1 MLFITEEI
9 SGGLVEMGDDG
20 GESGCEGPTGAA
32 TRPGEGPGPGCHAPS
47 GANAPSGRGRR
58 SRRGKKGDVVA
69 GGAGGKDSECSAPNL
84 ADQKRVGSSDAEDPE
99 PRSGPAGESAGGSVP
114 DISPREGPAD
124 CVSKVPQL
132 FVLKVFDSSAEV
144 EVRHASGEEDGGG
157 ASEVGG
163 AAAHRSQDQV
173 QIKLNGQVQA
183 GQKASAAQQGTVR
196 ATVPLP
202 TVAEGRTHRIEA
214 RVRRGARGAWSAWS
228 SAAEI
233 ACPPAPFP
241 EDERRVSK
249 DLFSIKGTCDAAVQ
263 TEEWHTADA
272 ASGAG
277 VETSSPTFDH
287 QTISSQTHV
296 SLPSQIPVSIF
307 ARCSAEENQPHF
319 DQEVS

>member
-1 MLFITEEI
+1 
-9 SGGLVEMGDDG
+9 MGDDG

-32 TRPGEGPGPGCHAPS
+32 TRPGE
-47 GANAPSGRGRR
+47 
-58 SRRGKKGDVVA
+58 
-69 GGAGGKDSECSAPNL
+69 
-84 ADQKRVGSSDAEDPE
+84 
-99 PRSGPAGESAGGSVP
+99 GGSVP

-144 EVRHASGEEDGGG
+144 E
-157 ASEVGG
+157 
-163 AAAHRSQDQV
+163 
-173 QIKLNGQVQA
+173 
-183 GQKASAAQQGTVR
+183 
-196 ATVPLP
+196 
-202 TVAEGRTHRIEA
+202 
-214 RVRRGARGAWSAWS
+214 
-228 SAAEI
+228 
-233 ACPPAPFP
+233 
-241 EDERRVSK
+241 
-249 DLFSIKGTCDAAVQ
+249 

-319 DQEVS
+319 DQEVPEEFVCPITCEIIREPVVALDGFVYEKDAIESWFTQSNCSPCTNAPLDSIMLVPCHTLRCLIQ